1 MTFASLEY
9 LIFLPVVFLLYWLLC
24 SRNKILQNGLIVFA
38 SLVFYGWWDWRFLGL
53 LLVTVLSTYFAGLLL
68 QKFEIKK
75 KRKAVLLAA
84 LALNIGILFFF
95 KYFNFFVQSF
105 VDAFSLL
112 GKDIS
117 TSTLN
122 IILPVGISFYTFT
135 ALSYVIDLYQRKIE
149 GTKDMLA
156 YTAYITFFPSILS
169 GPISRAQKQ
178 LPQYLKQRHFDYD
191 KAVEACRLIL
201 MGVLMKSCLADRVGI
216 YVDTVYGNIDQH
228 NGTTLLLTSILYT
241 IQIYADFAGYSLMA
255 IGSGKMLGIEL
266 QTNFIRPYF
275 SKTVTEF
282 WRRWHISLTTWFRD
296 YIYFPLGGNR
306 VRKKRWIINIMIV
319 FIVSGLW
326 HGAAYTFLIW
336 GTIHGLCLVLEK
348 LIYGNKIKELSDKIT
363 LPNILR
369 ILLTFAIVNL
379 CWIFFRAESFADATT
394 IIGKIFTSPGSI
406 FVDAG
411 ALGYSCL
418 FMALVFAMEYTD
430 EYHAGKIKLITNK
443 NVVIRWTTYL
453 ILVALVLSCGVFD
466 GGSFIY
472 FQF

>member
-149 GTKDMLA
+149 GTKDLLA
-156 YTAYITFFPSILS
+156 YTAYVTFFPSILS

-201 MGVLMKSCLADRVGI
+201 IGVLMKSCLADRLGI

-275 SKTVTEF
+275 AKTVTEF

-306 VRKKRWIINIMIV
+306 VRKTRWIINTMIV

-336 GTIHGLCLVLEK
+336 GAIHGLCLVLEK
-348 LIYGNKIKELSDKIT
+348 LIYGNKIKEISDKIT
-363 LPNILR
+363 FPNLLR

-379 CWIFFRAESFADATT
+379 CWIFFRAETFADATL
-394 IIGKIFTSPGSI
+394 IIGKIFTSTGSI

-411 ALGYSCL
+411 TLGFSCL
-418 FMALVFAMEYTD
+418 FIALVFAMDYAD
-430 EYHAGKIKLITNK
+430 EYHAGKIRLITN
-443 NVVIRWTTYL
+443 NNIVLRWATYL